1 MVIGQMAS
9 GLGAVPTM
17 GSLKYNR
24 EAGLQGIQWPEQEF
38 FTTGGGASGKQKIFQ
53 FYSSYVFNFN
63 YQYSTHLSI
72 YL

>member
-24 EAGLQGIQWPEQEF
+24 EAGLRGIQWPEQEF
-38 FTTGGGASGKQKIFQ
+38 FTTGGGGQVGNRR
-53 FYSSYVFNFN
+53 SSSFTVVMC
-63 YQYSTHLSI
+63 LISI
-72 YL
+72 INTQHI

>member
-24 EAGLQGIQWPEQEF
+24 EAGLRGIQWPEQEF
-38 FTTGGGASGKQKIFQ
+38 FTTGGGQVGNRRSSSF
-53 FYSSYVFNFN
+53 SYVFNFN

>member
-24 EAGLQGIQWPEQEF
+24 EAGLRGIQWPEQEF
-38 FTTGGGASGKQKIFQ
+38 FTTGGGGGKWETEDLPVLQ
-53 FYSSYVFNFN
+53 
-63 YQYSTHLSI
+63 
-72 YL
+72 